1 VIVLGTGPAGLTAAL
16 FAARAGLSTLVLGSD
31 GGSLLS
37 ETHDLQ
43 NFPSFTNEKG
53 PAWLQSTKQQAAQW
67 GASFVQAGILVDK
80 MTSTTM
86 TVSSGSG
93 SGSGSG
99 GSSSST
105 DNNEELSPIFSLSA
119 ANVGGKNKALSLQA
133 RSVIVATG
141 ATGRRLNLPL
151 EQSLWGKFVH
161 SCAVCDGS
169 SYVNKTVVVV
179 GGGDAAMDGAL
190 LLARYARQVILV
202 HRRPELRASNQR
214 NVELVRSTSNIRLEI
229 PFEIKRFETSTNSI
243 TKGKSNS
250 QQVVLTGV
258 QLQHAET
265 QVLQHA
271 ACDGVFELIG
281 STPNTSWLQSNDAT
295 EKSKLPQTNKD
306 GFLLLSNSNAG
317 TRTATT
323 LEGVFAAGEV
333 TDQIYRQAIT
343 AAAEGAQAA
352 MDAERWLRAH
362 PVPPVSAVAAAAAKT
377 NDIPL
382 QVVLPATSLQKE
394 LADGEAHPTPTG
406 RQIPNEEQDS
416 KEDELDC
423 EMTQQECITKLV
435 SRYPVVVFS
444 KPWCPYCRKALEA
457 LVAEGL
463 AEGHDNLHIVDL
475 SLLGQ
480 KMRKVQGTLNELTGR
495 RTVPNVFVGGTSIG
509 GGDETIMFHRE
520 GTLRTMLVEAKAI
533 PGEAF
538 SNEGKNASRQ
548 TKESEDNC
556 TDLTKEKCITQLVNH
571 YAVVVFS
578 KETCPYCR
586 QALEA
591 LALEGLILGSSK
603 LHVVNLSAMA
613 DMQQIQDQLENMT
626 GRRTVPNIF
635 LGGSSIGGGSETV
648 LLQRNGDLRSMLKKI
663 QALS

>member
-1 VIVLGTGPAGLTAAL
+1 
-16 FAARAGLSTLVLGSD
+16 
-31 GGSLLS
+31 
-37 ETHDLQ
+37 
-43 NFPSFTNEKG
+43 
-53 PAWLQSTKQQAAQW
+53 
-67 GASFVQAGILVDK
+67 
-80 MTSTTM
+80 M
-86 TVSSGSG
+86 
-93 SGSGSG
+93 
-99 GSSSST
+99 
-105 DNNEELSPIFSLSA
+105 
-119 ANVGGKNKALSLQA
+119 
-133 RSVIVATG
+133 
-141 ATGRRLNLPL
+141 
-151 EQSLWGKFVH
+151 
-161 SCAVCDGS
+161 
-169 SYVNKTVVVV
+169 
-179 GGGDAAMDGAL
+179 
-190 LLARYARQVILV
+190 
-202 HRRPELRASNQR
+202 
-214 NVELVRSTSNIRLEI
+214 
-229 PFEIKRFETSTNSI
+229 
-243 TKGKSNS
+243 
-250 QQVVLTGV
+250 
-258 QLQHAET
+258 
-265 QVLQHA
+265 
-271 ACDGVFELIG
+271 
-281 STPNTSWLQSNDAT
+281 
-295 EKSKLPQTNKD
+295 
-306 GFLLLSNSNAG
+306 
-317 TRTATT
+317 
-323 LEGVFAAGEV
+323 
-333 TDQIYRQAIT
+333 
-343 AAAEGAQAA
+343 
-352 MDAERWLRAH
+352 
-362 PVPPVSAVAAAAAKT
+362 
-377 NDIPL
+377 
-382 QVVLPATSLQKE
+382 
-394 LADGEAHPTPTG
+394 
-406 RQIPNEEQDS
+406 
-416 KEDELDC
+416 
-423 EMTQQECITKLV
+423 
-435 SRYPVVVFS
+435 
-444 KPWCPYCRKALEA
+444 
-457 LVAEGL
+457 AEGL